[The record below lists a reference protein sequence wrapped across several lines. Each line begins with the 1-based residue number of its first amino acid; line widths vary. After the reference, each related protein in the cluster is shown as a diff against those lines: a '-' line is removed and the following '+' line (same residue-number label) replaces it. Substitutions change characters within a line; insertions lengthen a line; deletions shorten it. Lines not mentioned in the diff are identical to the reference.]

1 MANLEL
7 LKLTISEMAPKIQS
21 GEVSPVELTEAALA
35 QADRLQPMLNSFI
48 TILRDQA
55 MDQAREQEAAL
66 ARGEYLGPLQGIP
79 IGIKDNI
86 ATGGIR
92 TTVGTKVLSDNVP

>member
-7 LKLTISEMAPKIQS
+7 LKLTISEMAPKIRS

-35 QADRLQPMLNSFI
+35 QADRLQPTLNSFI
-48 TILRDQA
+48 IILRDQA

-66 ARGEYLGPLQGIP
+66 ARGEYLGPLQGSP
-79 IGIKDNI
+79 SG
-86 ATGGIR
+86 
-92 TTVGTKVLSDNVP
+92 